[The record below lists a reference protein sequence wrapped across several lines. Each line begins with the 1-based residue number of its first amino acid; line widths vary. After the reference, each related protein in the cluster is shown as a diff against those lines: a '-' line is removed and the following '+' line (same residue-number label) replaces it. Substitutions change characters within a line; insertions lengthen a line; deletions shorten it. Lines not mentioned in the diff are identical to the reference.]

1 MYKYLVHIIS
11 VILTSFYFFP
21 IETVFLPGVNTKMA
35 LAGIGLLI
43 LGKRLAQRRDAGIN
57 KDFFVLSLLALG
69 ISLISLLTM
78 TINNTPDA
86 SFLTYFVSMWVW
98 MGGAYT
104 VVRWLDTAYG
114 YVNVRLV
121 CNQLIAVCVIQCL
134 IAWTKDVYP
143 PLQAWV
149 DSFVGGEAFMGNTK
163 EARLSGIGAALDVA
177 GLRFSAVVVMIGY
190 ILSKAEELSHKQ
202 VVTYLISFLIIAII
216 GNMMS
221 RTTTVGVGL
230 ALVYWI
236 YSTNLFSLKQNIKNQ
251 KLWFWLGGILCVI
264 IPVFIYLYF
273 ANDTFY
279 KNIRFGFEGFF
290 SLWETG
296 EWQTS
301 SNDILLEHMV
311 VFPDNWVTWL
321 IGDGYAANPMDKT
334 LSFFDP
340 YYTGPIYHGY
350 YKGTDIGYLR
360 YIFYFG
366 LVGTFVFVLFM
377 WKSAWACI
385 HRFKDY
391 KMMFLMILL
400 VNYIGWFKVSTD
412 IFLVFALFLV
422 FSSKDKENFDEQ
434 NMTCCGT
441 LHE

>member
-21 IETVFLPGVNTKMA
+21 IETVFLPGMNTKMA

-57 KDFFVLSLLALG
+57 KNFFVLSLLALG

-236 YSTNLFSLKQNIKNQ
+236 YSTNLLSLKQNIKNQ

-366 LVGTFVFVLFM
+366 LVGTFVFVFFM

-385 HRFKDY
+385 HRFKNY

-412 IFLVFALFLV
+412 IFFIIRK
-422 FSSKDKENFDEQ
+422 SKCSRVSK
-434 NMTCCGT
+434 
-441 LHE
+441 

>member
-21 IETVFLPGVNTKMA
+21 FETVFLPGVNTKMA

-57 KDFFVLSLLALG
+57 KDFFVLSLLALCV
-69 ISLISLLTM
+69 SLASLLTM

-143 PLQAWV
+143 PLQALV

-163 EARLSGIGAALDVA
+163 EGRLSGIGAALDVA
-177 GLRFSAVVVMIGY
+177 GLRFSAVAVMIGY
-190 ILSKAEELSHKQ
+190 ILSKAEEMSHKQ
-202 VVTYLISFLIIAII
+202 VVTYLASFLIIAVI

-251 KLWFWLGGILCVI
+251 KLWLWLGGILCVV
-264 IPVFIYLYF
+264 IPVFIYWYF
-273 ANDTFY
+273 TNDTFY

-296 EWQTS
+296 KWQTS

-321 IGDGYAANPMDKT
+321 IGDGYAANPADKT

-340 YYTGPIYHGY
+340 YYTGPVYHGY
-350 YKGTDIGYLR
+350 YMGTDIGYLR

-366 LVGTFVFVLFM
+366 LVGTFVFSLFM

-412 IFLVFALFLV
+412 IFLVFAIFLV
-422 FSSKDKENFDEQ
+422 LSKEDDVQTDNILENEQ
-434 NMTCCGT
+434 NC
-441 LHE
+441 

>member
-21 IETVFLPGVNTKMA
+21 IETVFLPGMNTKMA

-236 YSTNLFSLKQNIKNQ
+236 YSTNLLSLKQNIKNQ
-251 KLWFWLGGILCVI
+251 KLWLWLGGILCVI

-273 ANDTFY
+273 TNDTFY

-296 EWQTS
+296 KWQTS
-301 SNDILLEHMV
+301 SNDILLKHMV

-321 IGDGYAANPMDKT
+321 IGDGYAANPLDKANP
-334 LSFFDP
+334 DP

-350 YKGTDIGYLR
+350 YMGTDIGYLR

-366 LVGTFVFVLFM
+366 LMGTMIFILFM
-377 WKSAWACI
+377 WKSAWSCI
-385 HRFKDY
+385 KKFKDY
-391 KMMFLMILL
+391 KIMFLMILL
-400 VNYIGWFKVSTD
+400 VNYVGWLKVSTD

>member
-35 LAGIGLLI
+35 LAGFGLLI

-114 YVNVRLV
+114 YVNVCLV

-143 PLQAWV
+143 PLQTWV

-177 GLRFSAVVVMIGY
+177 GLRFSAVSVMIGY
-190 ILSKAEELSHKQ
+190 ILSKVEELSHKQ
-202 VVTYLISFLIIAII
+202 VVTYLASF
-216 GNMMS
+216 
-221 RTTTVGVGL
+221 
-230 ALVYWI
+230 
-236 YSTNLFSLKQNIKNQ
+236 
-251 KLWFWLGGILCVI
+251 
-264 IPVFIYLYF
+264 
-273 ANDTFY
+273 
-279 KNIRFGFEGFF
+279 
-290 SLWETG
+290 
-296 EWQTS
+296 
-301 SNDILLEHMV
+301 
-311 VFPDNWVTWL
+311 
-321 IGDGYAANPMDKT
+321 
-334 LSFFDP
+334 
-340 YYTGPIYHGY
+340 
-350 YKGTDIGYLR
+350 
-360 YIFYFG
+360 
-366 LVGTFVFVLFM
+366 
-377 WKSAWACI
+377 
-385 HRFKDY
+385 
-391 KMMFLMILL
+391 
-400 VNYIGWFKVSTD
+400 
-412 IFLVFALFLV
+412 
-422 FSSKDKENFDEQ
+422 
-434 NMTCCGT
+434 
-441 LHE
+441 

>member
-11 VILTSFYFFP
+11 VVLTSFYFFP
-21 IETVFLPGVNTKMA
+21 IETVFLPGMNTKMA

-43 LGKRLAQRRDAGIN
+43 LGKRLAQRRNAGIN

-236 YSTNLFSLKQNIKNQ
+236 YSTNLLSLKQNIKNQ
-251 KLWFWLGGILCVI
+251 KLWLWLGGILCVL
-264 IPVFIYLYF
+264 IPLFIYLYF
-273 ANDTFY
+273 TNDTFY

-296 EWQTS
+296 KWQTS
-301 SNDILLEHMV
+301 SNDILLKHMV

-321 IGDGYAANPMDKT
+321 IGDGYAANPADKT

-340 YYTGPIYHGY
+340 YYTGPVYHGY
-350 YKGTDIGYLR
+350 YMGTDIGYLR

-366 LVGTFVFVLFM
+366 LIGTFVFSLFM
-377 WKSAWACI
+377 WRSAWACI

-412 IFLVFALFLV
+412 IFLAFAIFLV
-422 FSSKDKENFDEQ
+422 LSKKDDVQTDNILENE
-434 NMTCCGT
+434 
-441 LHE
+441 

>member
-1 MYKYLVHIIS
+1 MYKYLVHTIS

-21 IETVFLPGVNTKMA
+21 FETIFLPGVNTKMI

-43 LGKRLAQRRDAGIN
+43 LGKRLAQRRNAGIN
-57 KDFFVLSLLALG
+57 KDFFVLSLLALS

-104 VVRWLDTAYG
+104 VVQWLDTAYG
-114 YVNVRLV
+114 YVNARLV

-163 EARLSGIGAALDVA
+163 EGRLSGIGAALDVA

-202 VVTYLISFLIIAII
+202 IVTYLISFLIIAVI

-236 YSTNLFSLKQNIKNQ
+236 YSTNLLSLKQNIKNQ
-251 KLWFWLGGILCVI
+251 KLWFWLGGVLCVV

-273 ANDTFY
+273 TNDIFY

-296 EWQTS
+296 KWQTS
-301 SNDILLEHMV
+301 SNDILLNYMI

-321 IGDGYAANPMDKT
+321 IGDGYAANPADKT

-340 YYTGPIYHGY
+340 YYTGPVYHGY
-350 YKGTDIGYLR
+350 YMGTDIGYLR

-366 LVGTFVFVLFM
+366 LIGTFVFSLFM
-377 WKSAWACI
+377 WRSAWACI
-385 HRFKDY
+385 HRFKNY

-412 IFLVFALFLV
+412 IFLVFAIFLV
-422 FSSKDKENFDEQ
+422 LSKKDDVQTDNILENEQ
-434 NMTCCGT
+434 NC
-441 LHE
+441 

>member
-21 IETVFLPGVNTKMA
+21 IETVFLPGMNTKMA
-35 LAGIGLLI
+35 LAGIGFLI

-57 KDFFVLSLLALG
+57 KNFFVLSLLALG

-236 YSTNLFSLKQNIKNQ
+236 YSTNLLSLKQNIKNQ

-366 LVGTFVFVLFM
+366 LVGTFVFVFFM

-385 HRFKDY
+385 HRFKNY

-412 IFLVFALFLV
+412 IFLVFAIFLV
-422 FSSKDKENFDEQ
+422 LSKKDDVQTDNILENE
-434 NMTCCGT
+434 
-441 LHE
+441 

>member
-43 LGKRLAQRRDAGIN
+43 FGKRLAQRRDAGIN
-57 KDFFVLSLLALG
+57 KDFFILSLLALG

-86 SFLTYFVSMWVW
+86 SFLTYFISMWVW

-177 GLRFSAVVVMIGY
+177 GLRFSAVSVMIGY

-202 VVTYLISFLIIAII
+202 VVTYLASFLIIAVI

-251 KLWFWLGGILCVI
+251 KLWLWLGGILCVV
-264 IPVFIYLYF
+264 IPIFMYLYF
-273 ANDTFY
+273 TNDTFY

-296 EWQTS
+296 KWQTS
-301 SNDILLEHMV
+301 SNDILLKHMI

-321 IGDGYAANPMDKT
+321 IGDGYAANPADKT

-340 YYTGPIYHGY
+340 YYTGPVYHGY
-350 YKGTDIGYLR
+350 YMGTDIGYLR

-366 LVGTFVFVLFM
+366 LVGTFVFVFFM

-385 HRFKDY
+385 HRFKNY

-412 IFLVFALFLV
+412 IFLVFAIFLV
-422 FSSKDKENFDEQ
+422 LSKKDDVQTDNILENE
-434 NMTCCGT
+434 
-441 LHE
+441 

>member
-21 IETVFLPGVNTKMA
+21 IETVFLPGMNTKMA

-43 LGKRLAQRRDAGIN
+43 LGKCLAQRRNAGIN

-236 YSTNLFSLKQNIKNQ
+236 YSTNLLSLKQKIKNQ

-366 LVGTFVFVLFM
+366 LVGTFVFVFFM

-385 HRFKDY
+385 HRFKNY

-412 IFLVFALFLV
+412 IFLVFAIFLV
-422 FSSKDKENFDEQ
+422 LSKKDDVQTDNILENE
-434 NMTCCGT
+434 
-441 LHE
+441 

>member
-1 MYKYLVHIIS
+1 MYKYLVHTIS

-21 IETVFLPGVNTKMA
+21 FETIFLPGVNTKMI

-43 LGKRLAQRRDAGIN
+43 LGKRLAQRRNAGIN
-57 KDFFVLSLLALG
+57 KDFFVLSLLALS

-104 VVRWLDTAYG
+104 VVQWLDTAYG
-114 YVNVRLV
+114 YVNARLV

-163 EARLSGIGAALDVA
+163 EGRLSGIGAALDVA

-202 VVTYLISFLIIAII
+202 IVTYLISFLIIAVI

-236 YSTNLFSLKQNIKNQ
+236 YSTNLLSLKQNIKNQ
-251 KLWFWLGGILCVI
+251 KLWFWLGGVLCVV

-273 ANDTFY
+273 TNDIFY

-296 EWQTS
+296 KWQTS
-301 SNDILLEHMV
+301 SNDILLNYMI

-321 IGDGYAANPMDKT
+321 IGDGYAANPADKT

-340 YYTGPIYHGY
+340 YYTGPVYHGY
-350 YKGTDIGYLR
+350 YMGTDIGYLR

-366 LVGTFVFVLFM
+366 LIGTFVFSLFM
-377 WKSAWACI
+377 WRSAWACI

-412 IFLVFALFLV
+412 IFLVFAIFLV
-422 FSSKDKENFDEQ
+422 LSKENDGQTDNILE
-434 NMTCCGT
+434 N
-441 LHE
+441 E

>member
-1 MYKYLVHIIS
+1 MYKYLVHTIS

-21 IETVFLPGVNTKMA
+21 FETIFLPGVNTKMI

-43 LGKRLAQRRDAGIN
+43 LGKRLAQRRNAGIN

-236 YSTNLFSLKQNIKNQ
+236 YSTNLLSLKQNIKNQ

-366 LVGTFVFVLFM
+366 LVGTFVFSLFM
-377 WKSAWACI
+377 WRSAWACI
-385 HRFKDY
+385 HRFKNY

-412 IFLVFALFLV
+412 IFLVFAIFLV
-422 FSSKDKENFDEQ
+422 LSKKDDVQTDNILENE
-434 NMTCCGT
+434 
-441 LHE
+441 

>member
-1 MYKYLVHIIS
+1 MYKYLVHTIS

-21 IETVFLPGVNTKMA
+21 FETIFLPGVNTKMI

-43 LGKRLAQRRDAGIN
+43 LGKRLAQRRNAGIN
-57 KDFFVLSLLALG
+57 KDFFVLSLLALS

-104 VVRWLDTAYG
+104 VVRWLDTAYS
-114 YVNVRLV
+114 YVNVRLI
-121 CNQLIAVCVIQCL
+121 CNQLIAICVIQCL

-163 EARLSGIGAALDVA
+163 EGRLSGIGAALDVA

-202 VVTYLISFLIIAII
+202 IVTYLISFLIIAVI

-236 YSTNLFSLKQNIKNQ
+236 YSTNLLSLKQNIKNQ

-296 EWQTS
+296 KWQTS
-301 SNDILLEHMV
+301 SNDILLNYMI

-321 IGDGYAANPMDKT
+321 IGDGYAANPADKT

-340 YYTGPIYHGY
+340 YYTGPVYHGY
-350 YKGTDIGYLR
+350 YMGTDIGYLR

-366 LVGTFVFVLFM
+366 LIGTFVFSLFM
-377 WKSAWACI
+377 WRSAWACI

-412 IFLVFALFLV
+412 IFLVFAIFLV
-422 FSSKDKENFDEQ
+422 LSKENDGQTDNILE
-434 NMTCCGT
+434 N
-441 LHE
+441 E

>member
-21 IETVFLPGVNTKMA
+21 IETVFLPGMNTKMA
-35 LAGIGLLI
+35 LAGFGLLI

-57 KDFFVLSLLALG
+57 KNFFVLSLLALG

-236 YSTNLFSLKQNIKNQ
+236 YSTNLLSLKQNIKNQ

-366 LVGTFVFVLFM
+366 LVGTFVFVFFM

-385 HRFKDY
+385 HRFKNY

-412 IFLVFALFLV
+412 IFLVFAIFLV
-422 FSSKDKENFDEQ
+422 LSKKDDVQTDNILENE
-434 NMTCCGT
+434 
-441 LHE
+441 

>member
-21 IETVFLPGVNTKMA
+21 FETVFLPGVNTKMA

-57 KDFFVLSLLALG
+57 KDFFVLSLLALCV
-69 ISLISLLTM
+69 SLASLLTM

-143 PLQAWV
+143 PLQALV

-163 EARLSGIGAALDVA
+163 EGRLSGIGAALDVA
-177 GLRFSAVVVMIGY
+177 GLRFSAVAVMIGY
-190 ILSKAEELSHKQ
+190 ILSKAEEMSHKQ
-202 VVTYLISFLIIAII
+202 VVTYLASFLIIAVI

-251 KLWFWLGGILCVI
+251 KLWLWLGGILCVV
-264 IPVFIYLYF
+264 IPVFIYWYF
-273 ANDTFY
+273 TNDTFY

-296 EWQTS
+296 KWQTG

-321 IGDGYAANPMDKT
+321 IGDGYAANPADKT

-340 YYTGPIYHGY
+340 YYTGPVYHGY
-350 YKGTDIGYLR
+350 YMGTDIGYLR

-366 LVGTFVFVLFM
+366 LVGTFVFSLFM

-412 IFLVFALFLV
+412 IFLVFAIFLV
-422 FSSKDKENFDEQ
+422 LSKEDDVQTDNILENEQ
-434 NMTCCGT
+434 NC
-441 LHE
+441 